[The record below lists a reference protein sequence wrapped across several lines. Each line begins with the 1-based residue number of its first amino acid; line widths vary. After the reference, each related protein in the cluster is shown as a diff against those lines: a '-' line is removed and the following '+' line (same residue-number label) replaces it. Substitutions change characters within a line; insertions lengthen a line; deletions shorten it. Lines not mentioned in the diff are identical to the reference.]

1 MWLLRR
7 IQDYIVDLRFFGFI
21 TTKEIK
27 IRKWIL
33 QCDSNS
39 ELTQQDGKTLLCDK
53 RDRVI
58 ACEFCRDLHLTLM
71 SSGFYK
77 KICLMEREVWRNV
90 FMEQNHCHAWHSR
103 FAVFAR
109 LPSCCVS
116 SLILAP
122 NGDNLAGIIISKTK
136 IKLQVRESEKY
147 TFYT

>member
-1 MWLLRR
+1 M
-7 IQDYIVDLRFFGFI
+7 
-21 TTKEIK
+21 
-27 IRKWIL
+27 
-33 QCDSNS
+33 DSSVCRNS

-103 FAVFAR
+103 FAVFVR

-122 NGDNLAGIIISKTK
+122 NGDNLAGIMINKTK
-136 IKLQVRESEKY
+136 IKRQVRESEKY
-147 TFYT
+147 PFYT